1 MFKTRLRLQK
11 QPNAAMPTRGNEY
24 GNYERFE
31 KNSITE
37 ESDQGSTDRGKDT
50 FMRNY
55 NDMLRQLS
63 TEEASRLKKRENDAV
78 EKSITDPAVLN

>member
-1 MFKTRLRLQK
+1 MRLQK
-11 QPNAAMPTRGNEY
+11 QPNAAMPSRGNEY

-31 KNSITE
+31 KNTISE
-37 ESDQGSTDRGKDT
+37 EMDKGTTDMGRDT

-63 TEEASRLKKRENDAV
+63 TEEAYRLKE
-78 EKSITDPAVLN
+78 